1 MTGTQPIRV
10 MIVDDHAVVRSG
22 LAAFLLVYDDM
33 ELVGEAEGGQEAV
46 DQCKKFQ
53 PDVVLMDLLMPDM
66 DGATATRTIRRR
78 YPQIQVIAL
87 TSFREEELVQ
97 GALQAGAISYLL
109 KNVSADEL
117 AEAIRSAYAGRPT
130 LAPEAAE
137 ALIHAASQ
145 PPKLGFDLTD
155 REREVLALMVHGL
168 NNLEIAE
175 QLVVSRSTVRFHV
188 SNILSKLE
196 AVNRAEA
203 VGLAVQHK
211 LIS

>member
-1 MTGTQPIRV
+1 MTEQKPIRV

-22 LAAFLLVYDDM
+22 LAAFMLVYDDM

-53 PDVVLMDLLMPDM
+53 PDVVLMDLMMPDM
-66 DGATATRTIRRR
+66 DGATATRAIRQRC
-78 YPQIQVIAL
+78 PQIQVIAL

-117 AEAIRSAYAGRPT
+117 AEAIRSAYAGRST

-137 ALIHAASQ
+137 ALIHAAAQ

-155 REREVLALMVHGL
+155 REREVLALMVRGL

-196 AVNRAEA
+196 AANRAEA

-211 LIS
+211 LVS

>member
-1 MTGTQPIRV
+1 MTETRSIRV

-22 LAAFLLVYDDM
+22 LTAFLLVYDDM
-33 ELVGEAEGGQEAV
+33 ELVGEAEGGREAV
-46 DQCKKFQ
+46 RQCERLQ
-53 PDVVLMDLLMPDM
+53 PDVVLMDLVMPDM
-66 DGATATRTIRRR
+66 DGATATQAIRQR
-78 YPQIQVIAL
+78 YPQVQVVAL

-130 LAPEAAE
+130 LAPEAAV
-137 ALIHAASQ
+137 ALIHAAAQ
-145 PPKLGFDLTD
+145 PRKLGFDLTE
-155 REREVLALMVHGL
+155 REREVLALMVRGL

-175 QLVVSRSTVRFHV
+175 RLVVSRSTVRFHV

-196 AVNRAEA
+196 AANRAEA

-211 LIS
+211 LVS